1 MKNLI
6 ILLLLLGG
14 SITAMAQTPIVN
26 SKIKY
31 KDFKDVKWI
40 NGGDIHDEQTT
51 LVEFYIDGNP
61 SCRVIMDEVL
71 LPMHKDKPD
80 VQIIILAFEESTRLR
95 VIAENYPGVN
105 IGLDPKGSVF
115 KLFGVKYVPQSVL
128 IGENDRIKWRG
139 ALNQSFST
147 L

>member
-1 MKNLI
+1 MKNLST
-6 ILLLLLGG
+6 ILLLFVVN
-14 SITAMAQTPIVN
+14 IAAMAQTPIVN

-31 KDFKDVKWI
+31 KDFKDVQWI
-40 NGGDIHDEQTT
+40 NGGDIQEEQTT

-80 VQIIILAFEESTRLR
+80 MQIIILAFEESTRLR
-95 VIAENYPGVN
+95 VISENHPNVN
-105 IGLDPKGSVF
+105 IGIDPTGSVF

-128 IGENDRIKWRG
+128 IGENDKIRWRG
-139 ALNQSFST
+139 ALNQSFPT